1 MKSFFLNIRSIT
13 IAIIILL
20 LIGLWLLVSKNI
32 FDVENELIKKYP
44 TLNKKFPGNLLSS
57 KTLIKNLENN
67 YNVKFLPK
75 TQFTNINFKKI
86 EINFEKHIK
95 KKFSGTFFLELEDS
109 NIWLIEGNG
118 KIFKTKVE
126 ELLELQNNEK
136 LNVTKIEGD
145 LNDVKILDTYLHEQ
159 NLYVYFSEIIN
170 GCKTI
175 NISSSSINNDK
186 LEFEKIFD
194 SNECQKNDIQLG
206 RITHYIHNGVPGL
219 LVATNF
225 FVRDKPQQYLSQD
238 DNSVFGKILFFDFD
252 NFKKILFSKGH
263 RAPQGLFTENDLI
276 LSTEHGPKGGDEIN
290 KVVFGGNYGWPIAS
304 YGDYYME
311 EGTTSSNIYSEK
323 PFYLKSHAKN
333 GFKEPIYSYVPSIGI
348 SEIIRLPNNFS
359 NHFIDNFLI
368 ASLNAKSIFRVKF
381 DENYNKILFS
391 EKIFIGDRI
400 RDIKY
405 HNETKTILLGLEF
418 DGEIGI
424 LEK

>member
-1 MKSFFLNIRSIT
+1 MKSFFLNIWSIT

-20 LIGLWLLVSKNI
+20 LIGIWLLINKNI
-32 FDVENELIKKYP
+32 FAVENALIKKYP
-44 TLNKKFPGNLLSS
+44 TLDKKFDGNLLSS
-57 KTLIKNLENN
+57 KSLIKNLENN

-86 EINFEKHIK
+86 KINFEKHIEK
-95 KKFSGTFFLELEDS
+95 NFSGTFFIELENS
-109 NIWLIEGNG
+109 NIWLIEGKGN
-118 KIFKTKVE
+118 IFKTKIKD
-126 ELLELQNNEK
+126 LLKLQNNEK
-136 LNVTKIEGD
+136 LNITKIESD
-145 LNDVKILDTYLHEQ
+145 LNDVKILDAYLHEE
-159 NLYVYFSEIIN
+159 NLYIYFSEIID

-175 NISSSSINNDK
+175 NISSSPINKGK
-186 LEFEKIFD
+186 LKFKKVFD
-194 SNECQKNDIQLG
+194 SNECQKNEIQLG
-206 RITHYIHNGVPGL
+206 RLTHYIHNGVPGL

-225 FVRDKPQQYLSQD
+225 FVRDEPQQYLSQD

-263 RAPQGLFTENDLI
+263 RAPQGLYAENNLI

-290 KVVFGGNYGWPIAS
+290 KIVFGENYGWPIAS

-311 EGTTSSNIYSEK
+311 KDTTSSDKYSDK
-323 PFYLKSHAKN
+323 PFYLKNHEKN
-333 GFKEPIYSYVPSIGI
+333 GFKEPIYAYVPSIGI

-368 ASLNAKSIFRVKF
+368 ASLNGKSIFRIKF

-405 HNETKTILLGLEF
+405 HNETKTILLGLEY
-418 DGEIGI
+418 DGEMGI